1 MTRKTTTTK
10 KEQTLLLESLKTAEG
25 VVKAYFALITEKDV
39 HSLLELFDDDAVI
52 YEPFSNVEDGL
63 QGKTAIENFLKVA
76 FMANAGL
83 QREIE
88 FEKITEDEAI
98 ALITFERG
106 GFVKARF
113 SFRLVKE
120 EEEDYISSKMA
131 TARTASMAAAAGQK
145 KRIKELRIQFL

>member
-1 MTRKTTTTK
+1 MTRRNRTK
-10 KEQTLLLESLKTAEG
+10 KEQTLLLESLKTADG
-25 VVKAYFALITEKDV
+25 VVKAYFTLITKKDLD
-39 HSLLELFDDDAVI
+39 SLLELFDDEAVI

-83 QREIE
+83 HRETE
-88 FEKITEDEAI
+88 FERITDDEAI

-120 EEEDYISSKMA
+120 EEDYISNKMA
-131 TARTASMAAAAGQK
+131 TARTAPMAAAAGQK
-145 KRIKELRIQFL
+145 KRIKELKIQFL